1 MNDIVG
7 FPRLRHNLTFSYPV
21 AALQDMKLVARS
33 RPVLDYL
40 RRVKYVVI
48 GSSVLWCLRTV
59 LFLVSAC
66 MDKPLPVGVW
76 VVLRGGCAVTGIATA
91 LLYYVVIGES
101 MPLEGTT

>member
-1 MNDIVG
+1 MNDIIE
-7 FPRLRHNLTFSYPV
+7 FPPLRHNSTLFYPV

-59 LFLVSAC
+59 LFVISAC
-66 MDKPLPVGVW
+66 MDKPLPVLVW
-76 VVLRGGCAVTGIATA
+76 VVLRGGTVVTGIATA
-91 LLYYVVIGES
+91 LLYYAVIGES
-101 MPLEGTT
+101 YLL